1 MPSKPSFFSILSLSL
16 LVAGNLIGVGIL
28 ALPVNTGLAGL
39 YPALLAMLVLGGAMF
54 FSALILGREAVA
66 SRKENFNYPSLFN
79 TYLGAAGKWVAILA
93 NLLILYGLLVAYIT
107 GGTTILGNLI
117 NAPEQWQWVITLVFF
132 ALLTTIALAN
142 TSLIVKYNSLIMTA
156 LVLFFVIMTGIG
168 ETHTTA
174 SNYSFADWGFLPV
187 AAPIIITA
195 FHFHNIIPN
204 ICSNLDWNF
213 AAVWK
218 AILIGMAIGFVMNA
232 LWIQVGIGV
241 LPVDDSANSL
251 LSAFQNNLPTTVPMS
266 HIIDS
271 STFMTVAILFSLLAI
286 MTSYLANSMGLMG
299 FIRDLTE
306 NQFGIKNR
314 TLDIALTFLPPLGIA
329 LLWPAVFL
337 QAINVVGGVGIV
349 ILFGILP
356 GIIAWRKSTSAPIK
370 ILSAL
375 MLVLFLLC
383 LIFEVGQESG
393 LLSIHPDVEH
403 WQPQVEH
410 IKHR

>member
-1 MPSKPSFFSILSLSL
+1 
-16 LVAGNLIGVGIL
+16 
-28 ALPVNTGLAGL
+28 
-39 YPALLAMLVLGGAMF
+39 
-54 FSALILGREAVA
+54 
-66 SRKENFNYPSLFN
+66 
-79 TYLGAAGKWVAILA
+79 
-93 NLLILYGLLVAYIT
+93 
-107 GGTTILGNLI
+107 
-117 NAPEQWQWVITLVFF
+117 
-132 ALLTTIALAN
+132 
-142 TSLIVKYNSLIMTA
+142 
-156 LVLFFVIMTGIG
+156 
-168 ETHTTA
+168 
-174 SNYSFADWGFLPV
+174 
-187 AAPIIITA
+187 
-195 FHFHNIIPN
+195 
-204 ICSNLDWNF
+204 
-213 AAVWK
+213 
-218 AILIGMAIGFVMNA
+218 
-232 LWIQVGIGV
+232 

-356 GIIAWRKSTSAPIK
+356 GIIAWRKSKSPPLK

-375 MLVLFLLC
+375 MLVLFLFC
-383 LIFEVGQESG
+383 LVFEVGQESG